1 MKKVKSGSDIS
12 FSFNVKVTDKT
23 TVDEI
28 IREASDIIKVRFA
41 EYKVEPEESEDEK
54 IRRTL
59 VEYFGPEAQLDFIR
73 GVKIQK
79 IRDWLEK
86 QKEQKTD
93 AKSERVIKAARSVL
107 NNWLDGTD
115 CPDVSGDFTEL
126 EYAIREYDGEEKQ
139 KEQKPI
145 KMEVYEIGKGTTVCG
160 QDYKCKKDYITG
172 TCRYIKDVIYHCSR
186 DGYLN
191 DQNGVSWSC
200 TPEWFKEYIQSNT
213 EWAEEEKTRFVSGQ
227 FLQCKLS
234 FDEFKEGEHYWLEY
248 IGDDMYVGRSD
259 NILNQKFHI
268 TPRQLYTLFSQQ
280 LEEKQKEQKPVEWSE
295 DEQTRKRLID
305 FISNIKAISES
316 GRNSLAIRKDDAEMC
331 DAFLSYIEK
340 QKDHFRDDTKMV
352 EKQDYSGLNDLEQ
365 AIHRGFLS
373 AGIENVPAAIIKETA
388 NECKRIANENANA
401 EWSEEDRNRLEEAIG
416 MIEANGT

>member
-1 MKKVKSGSDIS
+1 MNTEEKAKAYDMALERVRPLYEQAKKDGNPIWS
-12 FSFNVKVTDKT
+12 TY
-23 TVDEI
+23 
-28 IREASDIIKVRFA
+28 
-41 EYKVEPEESEDEK
+41 EYLVPELCEREDEQTRK
-54 IRRTL
+54 CLIEFIYDVKRISESGRTVWAVRKDD
-59 VEYFGPEAQLDFIR
+59 VEMCNAFLSY
-73 GVKIQK
+73 
-79 IRDWLEK
+79 LEK
-86 QKEQKTD
+86 QKEQKSLNIN
-93 AKSERVIKAARSVL
+93 AASE
-107 NNWLDGTD
+107 WLRKNI
-115 CPDVSGDFTEL
+115 SHYMNS
-126 EYAIREYDGEEKQ
+126 EYNEFHKCVEYDGSIDKERLINDFEKAMQ

-213 EWAEEEKTRFVSGQ
+213 ELAEEEKTRFVSGQ

-280 LEEKQKEQKPVEWSE
+280 LEEKQKEQKPVDWKPNEEKISALNYAYCE
-295 DEQTRKRLID
+295 LFKRENVGNNILSSLQSLID
-305 FISNIKAISES
+305 EL
-316 GRNSLAIRKDDAEMC
+316 RNYFNL
-331 DAFLSYIEK
+331 
-340 QKDHFRDDTKMV
+340 
-352 EKQDYSGLNDLEQ
+352 
-365 AIHRGFLS
+365 
-373 AGIENVPAAIIKETA
+373 
-388 NECKRIANENANA
+388 
-401 EWSEEDRNRLEEAIG
+401 
-416 MIEANGT
+416 

>member
-1 MKKVKSGSDIS
+1 MGIEEKAKAYEMALEAARKELGVDRKEWEVVKRVLCNI
-12 FSFNVKVTDKT
+12 F
-23 TVDEI
+23 
-28 IREASDIIKVRFA
+28 
-41 EYKVEPEESEDEK
+41 PELRESEDER

-145 KMEVYEIGKGTTVCG
+145 SVEEVLARAGLKPYKDGNQWCILAGDNIQEGICGFGDTIDEALYQFLMEV
-160 QDYKCKKDYITG
+160 
-172 TCRYIKDVIYHCSR
+172 
-186 DGYLN
+186 L
-191 DQNGVSWSC
+191 
-200 TPEWFKEYIQSNT
+200 
-213 EWAEEEKTRFVSGQ
+213 EKR
-227 FLQCKLS
+227 
-234 FDEFKEGEHYWLEY
+234 
-248 IGDDMYVGRSD
+248 
-259 NILNQKFHI
+259 
-268 TPRQLYTLFSQQ
+268 
-280 LEEKQKEQKPVEWSE
+280 KEQKPAEWSE